1 MKVVGKVIR
10 VAEVVLEMEGD
21 VSEQGDWDELHDK
34 LVSKYRES
42 HGGRHPDWDD
52 GLRILYDKSRAP

>member
-10 VAEVVLEMEGD
+10 NAEVVLEVEGE
-21 VSEQGDWDELHDK
+21 VREQGDWDNLCDK
-34 LVSKYRES
+34 LVQTYRQS

-52 GLRILYDKSRAP
+52 GLRILYDKPRTP